1 MLQDIYPKK
10 RVNVLRS
17 YGVPSKQDWE
27 IMNRKYGNIASLIL
41 DCGTF
46 SLHFAESVDDEK
58 VSRKGYTR
66 YVEKFGKYYDFY
78 FSFDRDFTVYGY
90 EENKENYLHLKSC
103 GLNPVP
109 VLHAYSNEEI
119 NFYIN
124 EGCEYVALGSIMQ
137 KGSNKMDR
145 TQKDIDKA
153 TMKLANAGVKV
164 HLFGASSYRAIA
176 HLPLY
181 SCDSSSWAQ
190 NNKFG
195 FILFWNNK
203 KKGEDKTDRIFF
215 YDNDADYS
223 KDRVYYGDEYGGLE
237 EIEKYLKPK
246 GITYH
251 KLMDDNCKNRYRQL
265 VNALYYLKIED
276 IINEKQAK
284 NGKLVI

>member
-1 MLQDIYPKK
+1 MLKMLGEIHPDK
-10 RVNVLRS
+10 VANTLRS
-17 YGVPSKQDWE
+17 YGVPSNQDWH
-27 IMNRKYGNIASLIL
+27 IMNRKQGNIGSLIL

-58 VSRKGYTR
+58 VSFEGYKR
-66 YVEKFGKYYDFY
+66 YIEKFGKYYDFY
-78 FSFDRDFTVYGY
+78 FSFDRDFTVDGY
-90 EENKENYLHLKSC
+90 EENRENYLQLKKA

-124 EGCEYVALGSIMQ
+124 EKCEYVALGSIMQ
-137 KGSNKMDR
+137 KGSSKMDR
-145 TQKDIDKA
+145 KQKDIDKA

-164 HLFGASSYRAIA
+164 HLFGASSYKAIA

-195 FILFWNNK
+195 FILFWNEK

-215 YDNDADYS
+215 YDNDADHS
-223 KDRVYYGDEYGGLE
+223 KDRMYYGEVHIPEQSG
-237 EIEKYLKPK
+237 
-246 GITYH
+246 H
-251 KLMDDNCKNRYRQL
+251 
-265 VNALYYLKIED
+265 
-276 IINEKQAK
+276 
-284 NGKLVI
+284 